1 MWRVAEAAGSSLPL
15 QGLRSSAEWRFL
27 GALFHA
33 DRGLATVWWALV
45 ILRGALP
52 AAFTLSVGALVGA
65 VQHGQ
70 QVAPALALTGAVFMA
85 MNALVP
91 VHDAVGADLGA
102 RAGAW
107 LHDGLVGACV
117 SPPGINHLE
126 RSDLADRLARVR
138 DFDLGLTAPSLAV
151 ALPRVGSGFVGVA
164 GGLAQ
169 AALLTAY
176 AWWAPLILV
185 AAWTSTHVLL
195 KDSSSWKA
203 FGSEPV
209 ARERRYADYA
219 YRLAVDAPAA
229 KEVRLFGLGGWMVD
243 QIASRR
249 SRLVEVILHE
259 QRLRRG
265 PIRWGLAL
273 IVVANALVFWSLARD
288 AAAGSLSLTA
298 LVVFAQAAIGVS
310 ALASGDFDWWFRGS
324 AQPVPTLLDLEA
336 PMASE
341 GGLPQGHRDPG
352 GRPRQEI
359 RFDDVSF
366 TYDAATSPVLDG
378 FNLAIPA
385 GTSLAIVGPNGA
397 GKTTIAKLLC
407 RLYDPQRGALLVD
420 GVDLRDYDLEAWRA
434 RLSAVFQDFVRY
446 ELSLAH
452 NVAPAGAPDQEVL
465 QALEMAGATG
475 LAAVDTVLSRAFEGG
490 TELSGGQW
498 QRVALARALCAV
510 RLGAGVVI
518 LDEPTAQLD
527 VRGEA
532 EIFDRILKATGG
544 LTTILIS
551 HRFST
556 VRHADRICVLEGGR
570 VVELG
575 SHAQLM
581 RRKGRY
587 RSMFELQAARFVA
600 GVEEA
605 DAEKL

>member
-1 MWRVAEAAGSSLPL
+1 
-15 QGLRSSAEWRFL
+15 LRSSAEWRFL
-27 GALFHA
+27 RVLFRA
-33 DRGLATVWWALV
+33 DRRLATAWWALV

-52 AAFTLSVGALVGA
+52 AAFTLSVGALVGT

-70 QVAPALALTGAVFMA
+70 QVGPALALAGVVFMA

-91 VHDAVGADLGA
+91 IHDALGADLGG
-102 RAGAW
+102 RAGAC
-107 LHDGLVGACV
+107 LHDGLVHACV
-117 SPPGINHLE
+117 TPPGINHLE

-138 DFDLGLTAPSLAV
+138 DFDLGQTAPSLAV
-151 ALPRVGSGFVGVA
+151 ALPRVGSGFAGVA

-169 AALLTAY
+169 AILLAAY

-185 AAWTSTHVLL
+185 AAWTSTHLLL

-203 FGSEPV
+203 YGSEPV
-209 ARERRYADYA
+209 ARERRHADYA

-273 IVVANALVFWSLARD
+273 VVVANALVFWSLARD
-288 AAAGSLSLTA
+288 AAGGSLSLAA

-324 AQPVPTLLDLEA
+324 AQPVPTLLDLDA
-336 PMASE
+336 QMASA
-341 GGLPQGHRDPG
+341 GGLQSGRRDPR
-352 GRPRQEI
+352 GRPRHEI
-359 RFDDVSF
+359 RFEHVSF
-366 TYDAATSPVLDG
+366 TYEGAASAVLDG
-378 FNLAIPA
+378 FDLAIPA

-397 GKTTIAKLLC
+397 GKTTMAKLLC
-407 RLYDPQRGALLVD
+407 RLYDPRQGALLVD
-420 GVDLRDYDLEAWRA
+420 GVDLRDYDLEAWRT
-434 RLSAVFQDFVRY
+434 RLSAVFQDFIRY
-446 ELSLAH
+446 ELSLAR
-452 NVAPAGAPDQEVL
+452 NVAPGGAADKEVL
-465 QALEMAGATG
+465 QALEMAGASG
-475 LAAVDTVLSRAFEGG
+475 LAELDTVLSRAFEGG
-490 TELSGGQW
+490 TDLSGGQW
-498 QRVALARALCAV
+498 QRVALARALCSV
-510 RLGAGVVI
+510 QLGAGVVI

-532 EIFDRILKATGG
+532 EIFDRILKATRG

-575 SHAQLM
+575 SHTQLM
-581 RRKGRY
+581 RRRGRY
-587 RSMFELQAARFVA
+587 RRMFDLQAARFTA
-600 GVEEA
+600 GAEEA
-605 DAEKL
+605 DAAEV

>member
-1 MWRVAEAAGSSLPL
+1 
-15 QGLRSSAEWRFL
+15 LRSSAEWRFL
-27 GALFHA
+27 SVLFRA
-33 DRGLATVWWALV
+33 DRRLAAAWWALV

-70 QVAPALALTGAVFMA
+70 QFGPALAFAGVVFMA

-91 VHDAVGADLGA
+91 IHDALGADLGA

-107 LHDGLVGACV
+107 LHDGLVHACV
-117 SPPGINHLE
+117 TPPGINHLE

-138 DFDLGLTAPSLAV
+138 DFDLGQTAPSLAV
-151 ALPRVGSGFVGVA
+151 ALPRVGSGFAGVA

-169 AALLTAY
+169 AILLAAY

-185 AAWTSTHVLL
+185 AAWTSTHLLL

-203 FGSEPV
+203 YGSEPV
-209 ARERRYADYA
+209 ARERRHADYA

-273 IVVANALVFWSLARD
+273 VVVANALVFWSLARD
-288 AAAGSLSLTA
+288 AAGGSLSLAA

-324 AQPVPTLLDLEA
+324 AQPVPTLLDLDA
-336 PMASE
+336 QMASA
-341 GGLPQGHRDPG
+341 GGLQSGRRDPR
-352 GRPRQEI
+352 GRPRHEI
-359 RFDDVSF
+359 RFEHVSF
-366 TYDAATSPVLDG
+366 TYEGAASAVLDG
-378 FNLAIPA
+378 FDLAIPA

-397 GKTTIAKLLC
+397 GKTTMAKLLC
-407 RLYDPQRGALLVD
+407 RLYDPQQGALLVD
-420 GVDLRDYDLEAWRA
+420 GVDLRDYDLEAWRT
-434 RLSAVFQDFVRY
+434 RLSAVFQDFIRY
-446 ELSLAH
+446 ELSLAR
-452 NVAPAGAPDQEVL
+452 NVAPGGAADKEVL
-465 QALEMAGATG
+465 QALEMAGASG
-475 LAAVDTVLSRAFEGG
+475 LAELDTVLSRAFEGG
-490 TELSGGQW
+490 TDLSGGQW
-498 QRVALARALCAV
+498 QRVALARALCSV
-510 RLGAGVVI
+510 QLGAGVVI

-532 EIFDRILKATGG
+532 EIFDRILKATRG

-575 SHAQLM
+575 SHTQLM
-581 RRKGRY
+581 RRRGRY
-587 RSMFELQAARFVA
+587 RRMFDLQAARFTA
-600 GVEEA
+600 GAEEA
-605 DAEKL
+605 DAAEV